1 MYKATITIE
10 VEAEDLM
17 SVKHITGLI
26 DARLNNSCMKNI
38 KTCNL
43 EVTYEKDGEYVDH
56 DEREI
61 EV

>member
-10 VEAEDLM
+10 VEGEDLM
-17 SVKHITGLI
+17 SVKNVTGLI
-26 DARLNNSCMKNI
+26 DARLNNSCMKGVNSCDI
-38 KTCNL
+38 
-43 EVTYEKDGEYVDH
+43 EVTYEKDGEYVDR